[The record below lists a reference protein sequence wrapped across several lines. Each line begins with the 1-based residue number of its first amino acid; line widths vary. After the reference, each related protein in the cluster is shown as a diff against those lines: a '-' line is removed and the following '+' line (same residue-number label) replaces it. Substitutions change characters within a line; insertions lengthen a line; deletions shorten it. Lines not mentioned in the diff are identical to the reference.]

1 MSAADSTSREI
12 RRSNDPETS
21 EGHGLVSVSV
31 SAAASTPPG
40 IRRSND
46 PETSEAHGL
55 VSVSV
60 SVSAVAAVSQEGGAL
75 E

>member
-1 MSAADSTSREI
+1 MSVSVSAADSTSREI

-21 EGHGLVSVSV
+21 E
-31 SAAASTPPG
+31 
-40 IRRSND
+40 
-46 PETSEAHGL
+46 AHGL
-55 VSVSV
+55 V